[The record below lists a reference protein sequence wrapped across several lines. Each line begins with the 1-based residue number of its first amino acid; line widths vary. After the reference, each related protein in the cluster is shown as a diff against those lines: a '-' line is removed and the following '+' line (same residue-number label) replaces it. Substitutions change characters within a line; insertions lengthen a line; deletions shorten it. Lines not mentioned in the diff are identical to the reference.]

1 MNKKLNTVLFILG
14 ATLFN
19 IVVMIVLFF
28 ILMVVFAR
36 FLAPALPPGA
46 NQIILLLLF
55 VASVAL
61 TYVLYHR
68 IMRYLTTKYDMETY
82 MAPLFKRKK

>member
-19 IVVMIVLFF
+19 IVVMIILFF
-28 ILMVVFAR
+28 VLMVIFAR

-46 NQIILLLLF
+46 NQIILLVLF

-61 TYVLYHR
+61 TYLLYHR

-82 MAPLFKRKK
+82 MSPLFGKRK